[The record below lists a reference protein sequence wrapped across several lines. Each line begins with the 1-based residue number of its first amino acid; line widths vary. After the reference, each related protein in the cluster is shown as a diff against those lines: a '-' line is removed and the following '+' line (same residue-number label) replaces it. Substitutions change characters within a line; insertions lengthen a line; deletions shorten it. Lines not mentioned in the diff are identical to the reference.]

1 MLFITTITNAQEYK
15 LEGKVIT
22 GTFDVKDKSKSEI
35 FSSIKKWISIN
46 YNNPKNVVQMDDLE
60 AGNIIIKGINEVKY
74 KNPIKIIYPNI
85 AAEYTTSKFNHLIEV
100 NVKDNK
106 FRVIYKLI
114 EIYMVDAT
122 VINDKKM
129 IIVNLDGSRN
139 SEVEEHVVLMEEN
152 FKKVYKNKEKR
163 EKLLQAFKLS
173 FEEVNTNLRN
183 DMKATMLSIEKSVN
197 EATKDNW

>member
-22 GTFDVKDKSKSEI
+22 GIFDVKDKSKSEI

-122 VINDKKM
+122 VINDTKM
-129 IIVNLDGSRN
+129 IIVNLDGSRK
-139 SEVEEHVVLMEEN
+139 SEVEEHMVIMEEN
-152 FKKVYKNKEKR
+152 FKKGYKNKEKR

>member
-1 MLFITTITNAQEYK
+1 MLFITTIANAQEYK
-15 LEGKVIT
+15 LEGKAIT
-22 GTFDVKDKSKSEI
+22 GTFNVKDKSKSEI
-35 FSSIKKWISIN
+35 FASINKWISIN
-46 YNNPKNVVQMDDLE
+46 YNNAKNVVQMNDLE
-60 AGNIIIKGINEVKY
+60 SGNIIIKGINEVKY

-122 VINDKKM
+122 VINDTKM
-129 IIVNLDGSRN
+129 IIVNLDGSRK
-139 SEVEEHVVLMEEN
+139 SEVEEHMVIMEEN
-152 FKKVYKNKEKR
+152 FKKGYKNKEKR
-163 EKLLQAFKLS
+163 EKLLEAFKLS
-173 FEEVNTNLRN
+173 FEEINMNLIN
-183 DMKATMLSIEKSVN
+183 DMKATMLSIEKSVS

>member
-22 GTFDVKDKSKSEI
+22 GIFDVKDKSKSEI

-122 VINDKKM
+122 VINDTKM
-129 IIVNLDGSRN
+129 IIVNLDGSRK
-139 SEVEEHVVLMEEN
+139 SEVEEHMVIMEEN
-152 FKKVYKNKEKR
+152 FKKGYKNKEKR
-163 EKLLQAFKLS
+163 EKLLEAFKLS
-173 FEEVNTNLRN
+173 FEEINMNLIN
-183 DMKATMLSIEKSVN
+183 DMKATMLSIEKSVS